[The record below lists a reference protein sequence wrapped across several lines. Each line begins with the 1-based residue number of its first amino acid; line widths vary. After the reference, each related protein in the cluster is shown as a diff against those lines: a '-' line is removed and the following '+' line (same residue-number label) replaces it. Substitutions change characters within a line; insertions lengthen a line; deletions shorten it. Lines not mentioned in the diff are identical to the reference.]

1 MKSNEEIHEFIT
13 DELLSEEL
21 NLRLIPDSIKE
32 EALRIASKFNELK
45 ETIERANKALRE
57 RCSTAT
63 IPYIGRL
70 PKRYP
75 KRMCALAIDTSFTSP
90 PMELTGGRLGIIYRV
105 AVQFGSCGSK
115 VLDSSA
121 MIKFIDEGEKIIALY
136 SKIAEREY
144 VYEILTKVVSGEYS
158 FDIIIIDGELIPRV
172 PPGALIG
179 KSRGGITP
187 KLYEELVKLTNNILE
202 LADKEGILVTGILKR
217 VYGRDIQVL
226 LGDPSLDISD
236 KALSSYILRN
246 GEYINLG
253 TYVDIVNA
261 YEDFLHKYKEYE
273 DRLRQRFRWMK
284 NAVRHLPLASAI
296 NVVIYKPLIKTYFS
310 IPTKIEIQLS
320 GEYMLD
326 EVVAYLSSITSVNG
340 VPFPIDIVDRL
351 SRVRKEVLFI
361 AQQSLYS
368 LLTRLLGDNRLALSI
383 IGLTNPEKMRS
394 IGFKG

>member
-1 MKSNEEIHEFIT
+1 
-13 DELLSEEL
+13 
-21 NLRLIPDSIKE
+21 
-32 EALRIASKFNELK
+32 
-45 ETIERANKALRE
+45 
-57 RCSTAT
+57 
-63 IPYIGRL
+63 
-70 PKRYP
+70 
-75 KRMCALAIDTSFTSP
+75 
-90 PMELTGGRLGIIYRV
+90 
-105 AVQFGSCGSK
+105 
-115 VLDSSA
+115 
-121 MIKFIDEGEKIIALY
+121 
-136 SKIAEREY
+136 
-144 VYEILTKVVSGEYS
+144 
-158 FDIIIIDGELIPRV
+158 
-172 PPGALIG
+172 
-179 KSRGGITP
+179 
-187 KLYEELVKLTNNILE
+187 
-202 LADKEGILVTGILKR
+202 LKR

-351 SRVRKEVLFI
+351 SRVRREILFI

-368 LLTRLLGDNRLALSI
+368 LLTRLLGDSKLALSI

-394 IGFKG
+394 VGFKG